1 MTLQWPPSPW
11 LRRLLFLGGNLAIGL
26 VVTFA
31 CILPVRELLADRD
44 QEIIEQRMMLAR
56 FRAVAAQET
65 VVEAAAKDAASDQG
79 EFLLGKNEGVIGADL
94 QTRLKGM
101 VETAGAKLR
110 SVRTLPAET
119 HGQTKYMGSRIEVY
133 GPLAAIHRTI
143 YAIESAKPYLFV
155 RSAAIRPAPPIGQV
169 GIPLE
174 PLLEAQLDI
183 FGAVRIEARE
193 P

>member
-1 MTLQWPPSPW
+1 M
-11 LRRLLFLGGNLAIGL
+11 RG
-26 VVTFA
+26 
-31 CILPVRELLADRD
+31 
-44 QEIIEQRMMLAR
+44 
-56 FRAVAAQET
+56 
-65 VVEAAAKDAASDQG
+65 
-79 EFLLGKNEGVIGADL
+79 NEGVIGADL

-119 HGQTKYMGSRIEVY
+119 HEQTKYIGSRIELY
-133 GPLAAIHRTI
+133 GPLAAIHRAI
-143 YAIESAKPYLFV
+143 YAVETAKPYLFV
-155 RSAAIRPAPPIGQV
+155 RSVAIKLAPPIGQV
-169 GIPLE
+169 GIPQE